1 VRVPLD
7 QVRGGGD
14 GDDDTG
20 PAVRAEAPPH
30 VLGDGLGG
38 ALREVEEK
46 LSALPEDP
54 PQEARHGENDVAMG
68 NGRENLL
75 LEPLCPQEL
84 ALLLARRAKRPSA
97 TGERAKH
104 ARPAH
109 RAPKPREAVFD
120 EATAHEPAQHPL
132 DHRPQRAMLPSEADG
147 PDSQQLLE
155 VLLDQ
160 TEERGLARPSRLVD
174 PATDLHTSRPTGGR
188 ASGENGRGG
197 CPSRPAVSGREGAC
211 TPGRSGQVRRAAGHA
226 ILEIFDRMHPWR
238 ETIGI
243 VTPVGARWK
252 RRPSCWRAG
261 AYCTRTRTGL
271 EAVRPSMRR
280 AWKTCSPAAS
290 LHRTV

>member
-1 VRVPLD
+1 MCPGDELARELLRDRVMLEEAGEQALAEQLHHPFSVPALQPVKGAVFAEASIRGQQVSVRVPLD

-160 TEERGLARPSRLVD
+160 TEKRDSRARCGL
-174 PATDLHTSRPTGGR
+174 
-188 ASGENGRGG
+188 
-197 CPSRPAVSGREGAC
+197 
-211 TPGRSGQVRRAAGHA
+211 
-226 ILEIFDRMHPWR
+226 
-238 ETIGI
+238 
-243 VTPVGARWK
+243 
-252 RRPSCWRAG
+252 
-261 AYCTRTRTGL
+261 
-271 EAVRPSMRR
+271 
-280 AWKTCSPAAS
+280 
-290 LHRTV
+290 